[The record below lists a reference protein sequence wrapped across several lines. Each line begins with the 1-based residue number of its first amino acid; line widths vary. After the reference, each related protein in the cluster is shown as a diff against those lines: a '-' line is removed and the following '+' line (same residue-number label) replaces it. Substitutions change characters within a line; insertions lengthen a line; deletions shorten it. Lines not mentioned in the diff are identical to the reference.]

1 MLQVKD
7 LNYRIRNQFGGK
19 TGFAISNIDFELED
33 GYLMGLLGKNGAG
46 KSTLLRLLY
55 GVLPPDSGS
64 VWWNGRNMSEYK
76 QNVRQEIAYVGDLE
90 AFLPEHSMEVNIGFL
105 GRLYRSF
112 SMERFQKYLDIFE
125 LETGVLK
132 KELEELSA
140 GQQMRLQLA
149 FAFSRKPKLLLL
161 DEPTTNLDPVF
172 RVDFMELLQK
182 IIATEQSSII
192 LSTHILEDM
201 EDIVDYIGVM
211 EQGVLIKF
219 GNREEIMKEHE
230 TLQEVLCEGQK
241 R

>member
-7 LNYRIRNQFGGK
+7 LNYRIRNQFGAK

-76 QNVRQEIAYVGDLE
+76 QDIRQEIAYVGDLE
-90 AFLPEHSMEVNIGFL
+90 AFLPEHSMEVNVDFL
-105 GRLYRSF
+105 GKLYRSF

-211 EQGVLIKF
+211 EQGALIKF
-219 GNREEIMKEHE
+219 GNREEVMKEHE
-230 TLQEVLCEGQK
+230 TLQEVLCEVQK
-241 R
+241 